1 MGVSRIGAT
10 VVRGISE
17 AMKRW
22 LAVATSRPVVT
33 RALKYAVVV
42 GAILIGINHGDAIV
56 SGNLTSGRVAKM
68 VLTVFVPYA
77 VSTASSVSA
86 ILETQAEKN

>member
-1 MGVSRIGAT
+1 
-10 VVRGISE
+10 
-17 AMKRW
+17 MKSW
-22 LAVATSRPVVT
+22 LGVATSRPVVA

-42 GAILIGINHGDAIV
+42 GAILIAINHGDAIL
-56 SGNLTSGRVAKM
+56 SGGVAGERIAKM

-86 ILETQAEKN
+86 ILETRADKG

>member
-1 MGVSRIGAT
+1 
-10 VVRGISE
+10 
-17 AMKRW
+17 MKRW
-22 LAVATSRPVVT
+22 ISVATTRPVVL

-56 SGNLTSGRVAKM
+56 KGDLTGDRVAKM
-68 VLTVFVPYA
+68 VLTLFVPYA

-86 ILETQAEKN
+86 ILETQNRGI